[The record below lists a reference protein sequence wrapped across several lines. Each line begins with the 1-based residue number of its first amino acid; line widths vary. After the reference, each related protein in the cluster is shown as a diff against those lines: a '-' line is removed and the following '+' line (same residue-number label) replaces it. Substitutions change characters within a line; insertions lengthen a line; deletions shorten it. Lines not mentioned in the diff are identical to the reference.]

1 MNTTV
6 NDLSQHECPVKL
18 TGLLLDILTEKEC
31 KVVVKRYGLD
41 GEERKTLAAIGED
54 LGVTRERIRQIENY
68 ALKKLSRS
76 ACQTNLKELHDW
88 LNNHLEQNGGIVSEI
103 SLNRSLVYKY
113 PDLKDKLPALRLAC
127 VLNERVLWEHNKV
140 DYIPHFRFKNIDFG
154 IVKEITNKAIKS
166 LKKASAVIEE
176 NAIFSAIQAEFRESD
191 INLKKETIRACLV
204 LDRRV
209 TVNELGVSLTEWR
222 HVNPKTLFDK
232 ILYVLN
238 EVEEPMHFRE
248 IAELIKKRKF
258 DKKPVSTQAVHNELI
273 NNPIFVL
280 IGRGIYAL
288 KTWGYKEGTVSEVL
302 ASILEKHGPM
312 TLQDVTKEVL
322 QRRKVKPITIQI
334 NLNSK
339 KNRFRKLRDGKYDLV

>member
-6 NDLSQHECPVKL
+6 SELTQLDCPVKL
-18 TGLLLDILTEKEC
+18 TGLLLDVLTDKEKT
-31 KVVVKRYGLD
+31 VIIKRYGLKG
-41 GEERKTLAAIGED
+41 GERQTLAAIGDE

-68 ALKKLSRS
+68 SLKKLARS
-76 ACQTNLKELHDW
+76 ASQTKLNELHRW
-88 LNNHLEQNGGIVSEI
+88 LNKLLDENGGIVSEI

-113 PDLKDKLPALRLAC
+113 PELEDCVATLKLAC
-127 VLNERVLWEHNKV
+127 VLNEQVLWEHNKV
-140 DYIPHFRFKNIDFG
+140 DYIPHFRFKTIDFK
-154 IVKEITNKAIKS
+154 IVKEITNKAIKLLNKS
-166 LKKASAVIEE
+166 SKVLDETEILDQ
-176 NAIFSAIQAEFRESD
+176 IQQQFRTED
-191 INLKKETIRACLV
+191 INLKKETIRACLI

-238 EVEEPMHFRE
+238 EIEEPMHFKE
-248 IAELIKKRKF
+248 IANLIRKRKF
-258 DKKPVSTQAVHNELI
+258 DRKPVSTQAVHNELI

-288 KTWGYKEGTVSEVL
+288 KTWGYKEGTVAEVL
-302 ASILEKHGPM
+302 ASILEKKGPM
-312 TLQDVTKEVL
+312 SLDDVTREVL

-339 KNRFRKLRDGKYDLV
+339 KNQFRKMRDGKYDLI